1 MGEGFEH
8 LKQDLIALEAM
19 ATEMEDYLKSE
30 VLFWPLQHGG
40 LPRLTLGG
48 YLLRQHRLLALRNLL
63 NMDEQSRLHI
73 AINTFNQCVRE
84 KVVRFEQR
92 AHQELHARLR
102 QWLEYF
108 NDLQQSKGAAAYFA
122 SSVEIRAIIEAL
134 IHQLQ
139 VAPYRIDPQI
149 CQELAQLDSRLANQ
163 WQPDKFVW
171 SVEWEEAYPKEA
183 YWWLYGRPQTK

>member
-8 LKQDLIALEAM
+8 LKQDLIVLEAM
-19 ATEMEDYLKSE
+19 AAEMEEYLKSE

-40 LPRLTLGG
+40 LPRLTIGG

-63 NMDEQSRLHI
+63 NIDEQSRLHT
-73 AINTFNQCVRE
+73 AITSFNQSIKDRI
-84 KVVRFEQR
+84 VRFEQR

-108 NDLQQSKGAAAYFA
+108 NDLQQSKSAVAYFA

-139 VAPYRIDPQI
+139 VTPYQIDPKI
-149 CQELAQLDSRLANQ
+149 CQELAQLDSQLANQ
-163 WQPDKFVW
+163 
-171 SVEWEEAYPKEA
+171 
-183 YWWLYGRPQTK
+183 

>member
-1 MGEGFEH
+1 MSEGFEH

-19 ATEMEDYLKSE
+19 AAEMEDYLKSE

-48 YLLRQHRLLALRNLL
+48 YLMRQHRLLALRNSL
-63 NMDEQSRLHI
+63 NMDEQSRLYA
-73 AINTFNQCVRE
+73 AINTFNQSIKE
-84 KVVRFEQR
+84 KVVRLEQR

-108 NDLQQSKGAAAYFA
+108 KDLQQSKGASAYFA
-122 SSVEIRAIIEAL
+122 SSVEIRAIIEAI

-139 VAPYRIDPQI
+139 IAPYQIDPQI
-149 CQELAQLDSRLANQ
+149 CQELAQLDAQLANQ

-171 SVEWEEAYPKEA
+171 SVEWEEAYPKGA
-183 YWWLYGRPQTK
+183 YWWLYGHPQAK